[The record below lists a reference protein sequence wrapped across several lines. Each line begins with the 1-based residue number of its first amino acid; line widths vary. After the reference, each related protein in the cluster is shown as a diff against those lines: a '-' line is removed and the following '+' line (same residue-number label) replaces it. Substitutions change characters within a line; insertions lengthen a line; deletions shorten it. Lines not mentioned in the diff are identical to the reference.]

1 VNIPAKVQSLV
12 DAAIDSDASDLHL
25 SAGVPP
31 ILRVFG
37 AIRPVPG
44 WDKLTPEEIKEMLNP
59 LLMEAQREEL
69 EERGQVDFSFGVRGV
84 GRFRCNISKQRGSWA
99 MAMRV
104 INATIKPL
112 EELGLPEILHDLAH
126 LRDGLILVTGPTGSG
141 KSTTLASMIDI
152 INRERQGV
160 IITLEDP
167 IEFLHNHKNCV
178 VNQRE
183 VGTDTTSFAEGLRAA
198 LRSDPDVIL
207 VGEMRDL
214 ETISIALTA
223 AETGHLVLSTLHTRG
238 AAKTIDR
245 IIDVFPPESQHQIRV
260 QLSTVLEAVISQQL
274 LPKKL
279 GKGMVPA
286 VEVMV
291 GTPAIR
297 NMIREEKVHQI
308 PSMIETGARFGMQSM
323 KAAVEELIKKDLVD
337 QSVVFRKE
345 NYL

>member
-1 VNIPAKVQSLV
+1 MNIPAKVQSLV

-104 INATIKPL
+104 ISATIKPL

-207 VGEMRDL
+207 VGRCGIWRPFPL
-214 ETISIALTA
+214 PSPRRKRVIWSFPHYIPAGRPRPSTGLLTCSRRKA
-223 AETGHLVLSTLHTRG
+223 NTRSG
-238 AAKTIDR
+238 C
-245 IIDVFPPESQHQIRV
+245 S
-260 QLSTVLEAVISQQL
+260 
-274 LPKKL
+274 
-279 GKGMVPA
+279 
-286 VEVMV
+286 
-291 GTPAIR
+291 
-297 NMIREEKVHQI
+297 
-308 PSMIETGARFGMQSM
+308 
-323 KAAVEELIKKDLVD
+323 
-337 QSVVFRKE
+337 
-345 NYL
+345 